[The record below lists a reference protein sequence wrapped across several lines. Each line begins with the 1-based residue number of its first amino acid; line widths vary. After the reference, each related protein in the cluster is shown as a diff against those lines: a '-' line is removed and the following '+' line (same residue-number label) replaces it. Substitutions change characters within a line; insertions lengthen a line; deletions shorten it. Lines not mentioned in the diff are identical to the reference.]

1 MKHSFSSGKADGG
14 DATLVRPS
22 NWNAFHILDVQAF
35 SGNTTLDATHDVV
48 EVTTGSSTITITL
61 PTAVGIKGKP
71 YCIKKV
77 DSGTGSVV
85 VDGNASETID
95 GLLTYT
101 LVNQWQYV
109 EIYSDNA
116 NWKIKGNN

>member
-1 MKHSFSSGKADGG
+1 MKHAFSSAKADGG
-14 DATLVRPS
+14 DATLVKPS
-22 NWNAFHILDVQAF
+22 DWNAFHIFDVQAV
-35 SGNTTLDATHDVV
+35 STNTTLTTAHDIV
-48 EVTTGSSTITITL
+48 EVTTGSSTITLTL

-71 YCIKKV
+71 YTLKKV
-77 DSGTGSVV
+77 DSGTGSVLI
-85 VDGNASETID
+85 DGAGTETIE
-95 GLLTYT
+95 GLLNYS